1 MTGDAA
7 LDAAYAH
14 CLDLVASHYEN
25 FPVASVLVPAEVRP
39 HIAAV
44 YAFARAADDF
54 ADEPGYSTRE
64 RLRLLDEWLERLHA
78 SLGAVPPA
86 DLEPGGGA
94 HVATAPDPASADR
107 IFLALAHTIRS
118 RELPVALFEAL
129 LSAFRQDVTVT
140 RYETWAAVD
149 DYCRRSA
156 NPVGRLVLR
165 LFGHRDERLDRWSDA
180 ICTAL
185 QLTNF
190 WQDFAVDW
198 SRGRLYVPEEA
209 WRAVAADPVGLSPAM
224 VTTPPAWQKA
234 LAACGARTATL
245 FEHGRPL
252 LAHTRGRLRWEL
264 AATWHGGR
272 RILERLEQSRF
283 DPVAQRPTLGAADAL
298 VIGWRLLAS

>member
-1 MTGDAA
+1 M
-7 LDAAYAH
+7 
-14 CLDLVASHYEN
+14 
-25 FPVASVLVPAEVRP
+25 PAEVRP

-78 SLGAVPPA
+78 ALGAVPPA

-165 LFGHRDERLDRWSDA
+165 LFGHRDERLEVRGDR
-180 ICTAL
+180 
-185 QLTNF
+185 
-190 WQDFAVDW
+190 
-198 SRGRLYVPEEA
+198 
-209 WRAVAADPVGLSPAM
+209 
-224 VTTPPAWQKA
+224 
-234 LAACGARTATL
+234 AACREVATGRRQDGGARLARRCSTLSSAHATDL
-245 FEHGRPL
+245 
-252 LAHTRGRLRWEL
+252 
-264 AATWHGGR
+264 
-272 RILERLEQSRF
+272 S
-283 DPVAQRPTLGAADAL
+283 
-298 VIGWRLLAS
+298 